1 VSFVILVY
9 FHMKASELEASRGN
23 RGSADVRKESL
34 HTLRILIA
42 KVRKIYTW
50 SCCNQAEILKA

>member
-1 VSFVILVY
+1 VSFVILFF

-42 KVRKIYTW
+42 KVKDSYMVL
-50 SCCNQAEILKA
+50 CCNQAEILKA

>member
-1 VSFVILVY
+1 
-9 FHMKASELEASRGN
+9 MKASELEASRGN

-42 KVRKIYTW
+42 KVKDSYMVL
-50 SCCNQAEILKA
+50 CCNQAEILKA